1 MRPTNAMTILL
12 MISFATAVVADVTLL
27 QILPTASN
35 TPIVSQQLSISAV
48 GVDSGG
54 STTYVAQVIEGLV
67 VYTDPAT
74 TITINS
80 VPTTFT
86 YTLVENKS
94 GARYSHSDS
103 LGVAVASC
111 AFGADGKGSCTGE
124 IKASDTTIQY
134 TTTGSVAPYVTLKG
148 PGPTAIAAPN
158 EARTLLHHAS
168 SLAVVFFFTVYLLL
182 HMAA

>member
-1 MRPTNAMTILL
+1 MEPTNPMTILF
-12 MISFATAVVADVTLL
+12 MIGFATAVVADVTLL

-35 TPIVSQQLSISAV
+35 TPIVSQQLSISAI

-67 VYTDPAT
+67 VYTDPT
-74 TITINS
+74 TTTTINS

-94 GARYSHSDS
+94 GAHYSHSDS
-103 LGVAVASC
+103 LGAVVASC

-124 IKASDTTIQY
+124 LKAPDTTIQY

-148 PGPTAIAAPN
+148 PGPTAVAAPN
-158 EARTLLHHAS
+158 KAGTLRHRAS
-168 SLAVVFFFTVYLLL
+168 PLAVICLFVVYLLL
-182 HMAA
+182 